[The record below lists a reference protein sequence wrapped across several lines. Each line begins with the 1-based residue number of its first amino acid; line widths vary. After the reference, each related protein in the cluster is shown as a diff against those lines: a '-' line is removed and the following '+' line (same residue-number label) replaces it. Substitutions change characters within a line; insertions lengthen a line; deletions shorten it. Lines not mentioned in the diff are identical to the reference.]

1 MTVTRKRNS
10 IGGGKKKRTK
20 KKCMKGGE
28 GLIKISNGHKL
39 NNQSTY
45 GNHLLNKS
53 INKRKPYREKESE

>member
-1 MTVTRKRNS
+1 VEAKRN
-10 IGGGKKKRTK
+10 GLR

-45 GNHLLNKS
+45 GNHLLNK
-53 INKRKPYREKESE
+53 INQ